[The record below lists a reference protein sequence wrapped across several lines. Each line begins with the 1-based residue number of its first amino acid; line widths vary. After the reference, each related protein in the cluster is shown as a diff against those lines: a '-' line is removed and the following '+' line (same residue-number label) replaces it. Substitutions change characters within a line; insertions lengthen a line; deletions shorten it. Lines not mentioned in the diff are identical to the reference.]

1 MSREDISGRF
11 DYLFEPLDVVEPAGD
26 DDDAEP
32 QALAQPDNQNRWSNR
47 IVLAGAVLAT
57 MAAATATAIA
67 LLQPAQPAQQ
77 TVIPTDATPMFSTA
91 STAVDT
97 VIPTTI
103 AVSTSANQ
111 RPEATPTIEQQ
122 RPPVQQPTTSASKPA
137 GTTAP
142 PPNHARAQQCRP
154 RVTPTVS
161 EPDPASKQQST
172 GRAARGTSVADG
184 LRHAGS
190 QEPHSITDT
199 PTGRA
204 R

>member
-11 DYLFEPLDVVEPAGD
+11 DYLFQPLDVVKPAGDD

-47 IVLAGAVLAT
+47 IVLAGVVLAT

-142 PPNHARAQQCRP
+142 PPTTRAPSSVSPPSRP
-154 RVTPTVS
+154 PFPSQTP
-161 EPDPASKQQST
+161 PRNNNQ
-172 GRAARGTSVADG
+172 RGG
-184 LRHAGS
+184 LLG
-190 QEPHSITDT
+190 
-199 PTGRA
+199 GLL
-204 R
+204 